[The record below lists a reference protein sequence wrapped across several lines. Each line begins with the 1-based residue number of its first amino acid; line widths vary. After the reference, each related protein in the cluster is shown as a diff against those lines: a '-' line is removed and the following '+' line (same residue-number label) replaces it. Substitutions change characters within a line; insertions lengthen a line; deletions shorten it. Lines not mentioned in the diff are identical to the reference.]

1 MSLRLQP
8 PGRLLLRI
16 YLVGLAQLVLVVATL
31 YVARFFIL
39 EKPLKHGFTRN
50 AAYNIRE
57 WEELLEDPVALQAS
71 LDRAARLLEARV
83 TLRDASGRLI
93 ATNTASPTPALG
105 PVELEH
111 LAERGERFSGGPPPH
126 SLTLPIPEDGPVEAY
141 ATIITR
147 PPEPPPGNTAL
158 VLGAV
163 LLCTAITSLAF
174 ARTLAE
180 PLQRLAEVARALG
193 EGKLDTRTGIRRRD
207 ELGQVAE
214 AFDEMAGRITN
225 LLRSQKELL
234 ANVSHELRTPLARIR
249 VALDLAEEGD
259 AATAREMLTDITGD
273 LSELERLVDDVLTTA
288 KLDLASEGATTGT
301 PPLRPEQVEIRGL
314 VEKAAS
320 RFRSARPGR
329 VLEVS
334 VEGAMPTLEADP
346 MLLRRALDNLLDNAG
361 KYSESGTAVRLR
373 ALSGT
378 PGELSLEVADEGIGI
393 EPEDLSR
400 VGTPFFRTDRSRA
413 RRTGGVGM
421 GLALARRIVDAHG
434 GTLTLES
441 RPGVGT
447 TARILLPVPRAEAR
461 VEGAPLQR
469 VDPDYRPT

>member
-1 MSLRLQP
+1 MSRLRT

-16 YLVGLAQLVLVVATL
+16 YLVGIAQLVLVVATL
-31 YVARFFIL
+31 YIARFFIL
-39 EKPLKHGFTRN
+39 DKPLRHGFARN

-57 WEELLEDPVALQAS
+57 WEELLGDPVALQAS

-83 TLRDASGRLI
+83 TLRDVSGRLI
-93 ATNTASPTPALG
+93 ATNSAAPSPALG
-105 PVELEH
+105 PVELEQ
-111 LAERGERFSGGPPPH
+111 LAARGQRFSGGPPPH
-126 SLTLPIPEDGPVEAY
+126 SLTLPIPEEGPVEAY

-174 ARTLAE
+174 ARTLAG

-288 KLDLASEGATTGT
+288 KLDLASEGASTGT
-301 PPLRPEQVEIRGL
+301 PHLRPEQVEIQGL

-320 RFRSARPGR
+320 RFRSARPER

-334 VEGAMPTLEADP
+334 VDGTMPTLEADP
-346 MLLRRALDNLLDNAG
+346 VLLRRALDNLLDNAG
-361 KYSESGTAVRLR
+361 KYSESPTPVRLR
-373 ALSGT
+373 AQADTLGA
-378 PGELSLEVADEGIGI
+378 LSLEVCDEGIGI

-441 RPGVGT
+441 QPGVGT
-447 TARILLPVPRAEAR
+447 TARILLPVPYAESR
-461 VEGAPLQR
+461 IEG
-469 VDPDYRPT
+469 

>member
-1 MSLRLQP
+1 MSLRPRP

-39 EKPLKHGFTRN
+39 DKPLKHGFARN

-57 WEELLEDPVALQAS
+57 WEELLGDPVALQAS

-93 ATNTASPTPALG
+93 ATNYASPSPALN
-105 PVELEH
+105 PVELEQ
-111 LAERGERFSGGPPPH
+111 LAERGERLSGGPPPH

-147 PPEPPPGNTAL
+147 PPEPPPANTAL

-180 PLQRLAEVARALG
+180 PLQRLAAVARALG

-273 LSELERLVDDVLTTA
+273 LAELERLVDDVLTTA
-288 KLDLASEGATTGT
+288 KLDLASEGASTGT
-301 PPLRPEQVEIRGL
+301 PSLRPEQVEIRSL

-334 VEGAMPTLEADP
+334 VDGAMPTLEADP
-346 MLLRRALDNLLDNAG
+346 VLLRRALDNLLDNAG

-373 ALSGT
+373 AQSGT

-393 EPEDLSR
+393 EPQDLSR

-447 TARILLPVPRAEAR
+447 TARILLPVPHGEAR
-461 VEGAPLQR
+461 LEG
-469 VDPDYRPT
+469 